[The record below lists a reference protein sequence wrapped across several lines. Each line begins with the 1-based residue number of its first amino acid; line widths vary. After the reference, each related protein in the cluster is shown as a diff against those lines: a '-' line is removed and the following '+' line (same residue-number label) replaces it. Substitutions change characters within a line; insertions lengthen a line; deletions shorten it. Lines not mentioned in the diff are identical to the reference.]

1 MGFCS
6 CLYTFLCLLM
16 SIILPPIGVVMRTG
30 LCNKD
35 VVINILLTILGYVPG
50 IIHALWIFCTVETIH
65 RPHCCT
71 YDEDVIV

>member
-1 MGFCS
+1 VCS
-6 CLYTFLCLLM
+6 AALGV
-16 SIILPPIGVVMRTG
+16 ILRTG

-35 VVINILLTILGYVPG
+35 VAINILLTILGYLPG
-50 IIHALWIFCTVETIH
+50 IIHALWIFCTTPTIH